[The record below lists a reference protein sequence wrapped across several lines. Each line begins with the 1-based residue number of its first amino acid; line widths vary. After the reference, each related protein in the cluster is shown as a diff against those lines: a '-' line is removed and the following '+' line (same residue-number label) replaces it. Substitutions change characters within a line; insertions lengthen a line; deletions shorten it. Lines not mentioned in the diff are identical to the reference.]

1 MISLQTNVTSLEAQQ
16 DLNVNNAFQSN
27 TIQQLSSGYRI
38 NSSAD
43 DAAGLA
49 VANQYNSDT
58 VELQQGVRNA
68 NDGLSQL
75 QIVDGGLS
83 NISNMLNRMKTLA
96 TQSATSTFTG
106 NRTTLNNEY
115 QDLVS
120 EISRQADDIELN
132 NGGNLNTNLN
142 VYIGGGRTSDVKG
155 TSLVNIN
162 LSGSANAVDATSL
175 NLQGTT
181 VIGGGTSF
189 NGTNTVT
196 DLNNVNALFLTSS
209 GTETFTINYANAA
222 GNVTS
227 QNVVV
232 TGTANGLTGA
242 ALVQQLNSTLANDN
256 LTGITAQIGPN
267 GDLQFSGGSLLSVAA
282 NTGSTSGIVTTGATL
297 LNGANYQST
306 GAFVPFVAGGG
317 GPTSE
322 TMNVTVGT
330 SNYGITLTSATTGTT
345 AADTAADAVASLN
358 AQLKGSGVYATNVG
372 NTVTLQSA
380 RAFSVAETNNTPGS
394 GGVGGAAGSGFLEST
409 NFVQDMNGAS
419 GGGPAYSDTVAFQ
432 PFEPGGNGGTP
443 TSETVTLEKIS
454 DYNLT
459 LTSATAGTTAADT
472 IGDAINSLNAQLT
485 SYGINNIM
493 SVTQSGGSIVF
504 NSTNGSFYLFGPGSG
519 APDAYTQGV
528 GGGGASGTG
537 SLFGTTPQAETV
549 TPPTTSASAT
559 GNAQNAITAIN
570 SAVTALG
577 LVQGAVGAGENTLNY
592 AISLAQSQITN
603 FTAAQSQ
610 IKDADVAAE
619 AANLT
624 KAQVLQQASIAA
636 MAQANSAPEAVLKLL
651 Q

>member
-1 MISLQTNVTSLEAQQ
+1 MISLQTNVTSLQAQQ

-96 TQSATSTFTG
+96 TESATSTFTG

-120 EISRQADDIELN
+120 EITRQADNIQLN

-155 TSLVNIN
+155 TSLININ

-209 GTETFTINYANAA
+209 GTETFTINYANAG

-232 TGTANGLTGA
+232 TGTANGLTGS

-306 GAFVPFVAGGG
+306 GTLVPFTAGGSG
-317 GPTSE
+317 TGPAT
-322 TMNVTVGT
+322 TQTLNVTVGT
-330 SNYGITLTSATTGTT
+330 SNYGISLSSATTGTT
-345 AADTAADAVASLN
+345 AADTAGDAVASLN

-380 RAFSVAETNNTPGS
+380 SAFSLATTNDTPG
-394 GGVGGAAGSGFLEST
+394 
-409 NFVQDMNGAS
+409 
-419 GGGPAYSDTVAFQ
+419 
-432 PFEPGGNGGTP
+432 
-443 TSETVTLEKIS
+443 
-454 DYNLT
+454 
-459 LTSATAGTTAADT
+459 AAD
-472 IGDAINSLNAQLT
+472 GANA
-485 SYGINNIM
+485 
-493 SVTQSGGSIVF
+493 
-504 NSTNGSFYLFGPGSG
+504 
-519 APDAYTQGV
+519 
-528 GGGGASGTG
+528 GTG
-537 SLFGTTPQAETV
+537 SLFGTADAAQTV
-549 TPPTTSASAT
+549 SLPTTSASAT

-570 SAVTALG
+570 AAVTALG

-603 FTAAQSQ
+603 FTAAESQ